1 MSWES
6 LNEIID
12 RSDEEAKARDIAT
25 AYFNCFNTEAGQY
38 VLDSMIESFMTKP
51 VVRSGEDA
59 YAQGIRQG
67 RQDVVMQI
75 IQQIEYAKDP
85 RQFEPKKSIAK
96 WIKKA
101 ILRNV

>member
-25 AYFNCFNTEAGQY
+25 AYFNCFSTEAGQY

-75 IQQIEYAKDP
+75 IQQLEFAKNP
-85 RQFEPKKSIAK
+85 KAYEPKKSIAK
-96 WIKKA
+96 WIKRK
-101 ILRNV
+101 LVK